1 LQRLAKN
8 KERNQ
13 LIVDLVKKEVNAGRQ
28 VLVFA
33 CSVQHASQLAV
44 QSVLQGFQSASVDCY
59 MRILVRRQVIDSF
72 RRGDIAA
79 LFNYGVLS
87 TGFDVPNIG
96 TIVIARPTSSIVLY
110 SQMLGRGLRG
120 KTVGGTERCRV
131 IDIKDNF
138 ESFGDVA
145 EVYKHFGK
153 FWS

>member
-1 LQRLAKN
+1 
-8 KERNQ
+8 
-13 LIVDLVKKEVNAGRQ
+13 
-28 VLVFA
+28 
-33 CSVQHASQLAV
+33 
-44 QSVLQGFQSASVDCY
+44 

-72 RRGDIAA
+72 RRGEIAA
-79 LFNYGVLS
+79 LFNYRVLS

-120 KTVGGTERCRV
+120 KKVGGTEKCRG

-145 EVYKHFGK
+145 DVYRHFDD
-153 FWS
+153 FWN